1 VSESSDR
8 AALGEDLVRIGGT
21 LKRQY
26 LAHDRMHRTLM
37 SDILLVEDEPVIRT
51 ELRRLL
57 ERHGHKV
64 REAGSVEEAT
74 SHPLG
79 SLDLVITDLRLPGS
93 AGTEMIARA
102 AGTPVLIMTSYATV
116 PSAVESMKLG
126 AADYISKPFAHTDLV
141 RAVEQILEKHRA
153 AKEAAAPPPPTPEG
167 SLVSGMIGHSAAM
180 RDVFDRI
187 RRIAPTNST
196 VVIFGESGTG
206 KELVARAVHEQS
218 PRQGGPFVAVNC
230 ASIPE
235 PLIESELFGHEKGAF
250 TGAVGT
256 HAGLVETAEGGTLFL
271 DEIGELP
278 SSAQARLLRV
288 LQDSEVRRVGA
299 SKSRKIDVRV
309 LSATHR
315 DLPQRIRDGHFREDL
330 YFRLRVLEIRLPPL
344 RERRED
350 LPELSTFLLEKACK
364 RLGRPVPV
372 LSAEAL
378 GAVSSHPW
386 PGNVRELE
394 NALERA
400 VILCDSGTIGPELL
414 GLDIPAGAVR
424 EEDLGAFP
432 SLLEYFKRFVQAHEG
447 QLSETE
453 LAKRLGIS
461 RKALWERRQRFN
473 LPRQK

>member
-1 VSESSDR
+1 MSE
-8 AALGEDLVRIGGT
+8 
-21 LKRQY
+21 
-26 LAHDRMHRTLM
+26 
-37 SDILLVEDEPVIRT
+37 ILLVEDEPVIRT

-64 REAGSVEEAT
+64 LEAGSVEEAT
-74 SHPLG
+74 AHPLG
-79 SLDLVITDLRLPGS
+79 ALDLVITDLRLPGS
-93 AGTEMIARA
+93 AGTEMIAGA
-102 AGTPVLIMTSYATV
+102 AGIPVLIMTSYATV

-126 AADYISKPFAHTDLV
+126 AADYISKPFAHTDLM

-153 AKEAAAPPPPTPEG
+153 AKSVVVPPPRPSEG
-167 SLVSGMIGHSAAM
+167 SVVSGMIGDSVAM

-206 KELVARAVHEQS
+206 KELVARAVHDQS
-218 PRQGGPFVAVNC
+218 PRRSGPFVAVNC

-250 TGAVGT
+250 TGAVGA

-330 YFRLRVLEIRLPPL
+330 YFRLRVLEIRLPSL
-344 RERRED
+344 RDRKED
-350 LPELSTFLLEKACK
+350 LPQLSTFLLEKTCK

-372 LSAEAL
+372 LSADAL
-378 GAVSSHPW
+378 AAITAHPW

-432 SLLEYFKRFVQAHEG
+432 SLVEYFKRFVQTHEG

>member
-1 VSESSDR
+1 MSE
-8 AALGEDLVRIGGT
+8 
-21 LKRQY
+21 
-26 LAHDRMHRTLM
+26 
-37 SDILLVEDEPVIRT
+37 ILLVEDEPVIRT

-64 REAGSVEEAT
+64 LEAGSVEEAT
-74 SHPLG
+74 SHPMG

-153 AKEAAAPPPPTPEG
+153 AKEAAAPLPSVPEG

-218 PRQGGPFVAVNC
+218 PRGNGPFVAVNC

-350 LPELSTFLLEKACK
+350 LPELSAFLLEKACK

-378 GAVSSHPW
+378 AAVSSHPW

-400 VILCDSGTIGPELL
+400 VILCDSGTIEPELL

-432 SLLEYFKRFVQAHEG
+432 SLVEYFKRFVQAHEG

-461 RKALWERRQRFN
+461 RKAL
-473 LPRQK
+473 

>member
-1 VSESSDR
+1 MSE
-8 AALGEDLVRIGGT
+8 
-21 LKRQY
+21 
-26 LAHDRMHRTLM
+26 
-37 SDILLVEDEPVIRT
+37 ILLVEDEPVIRT

-64 REAGSVEEAT
+64 LEAGSVEEA
-74 SHPLG
+74 SAHALG
-79 SLDLVITDLRLPGS
+79 SLDLVITDLRLPGR

-141 RAVEQILEKHRA
+141 RAVDQILAKHRA
-153 AKEAAAPPPPTPEG
+153 AKEATTPPTVP
-167 SLVSGMIGHSAAM
+167 SVPPSSIVSGMIGRSAAM

-187 RRIAPTNST
+187 RKVAGTNST
-196 VVIFGESGTG
+196 VVILGESGTG
-206 KELVARAVHEQS
+206 KELVARAIHQQS
-218 PRQGGPFVAVNC
+218 PRRARPFVAVNC

-315 DLPQRIRDGHFREDL
+315 DLPLRIREGHFREDL

-344 RERRED
+344 RERKED
-350 LPELSTFLLEKACK
+350 IPELAAFLLEKTCR
-364 RLGRPVPV
+364 RLGRPLPA
-372 LSAEAL
+372 LSAETFA
-378 GAVSSHPW
+378 AVSAHPW

-400 VILCDSGTIGPELL
+400 IILCDTGTIGPELL
-414 GLDIPAGAVR
+414 GLDIPAGAVN
-424 EEDLGAFP
+424 EEDIGAFP
-432 SLLEYFKRFVQAHEG
+432 SLVEYFKRFVQAHEG

>member
-1 VSESSDR
+1 MSE
-8 AALGEDLVRIGGT
+8 
-21 LKRQY
+21 
-26 LAHDRMHRTLM
+26 
-37 SDILLVEDEPVIRT
+37 ILLVEDEPVIRT

-64 REAGSVEEAT
+64 LEAGSVEEAT
-74 SHPLG
+74 SHALG

-102 AGTPVLIMTSYATV
+102 RGTPVLIMTSYATV

-141 RAVEQILEKHRA
+141 RAVDQILEKHRA
-153 AKEAAAPPPPTPEG
+153 AKLAAASPPSSDEPPRSNTGGASPI
-167 SLVSGMIGHSAAM
+167 SGMIGQSAAM

-206 KELVARAVHEQS
+206 KELVARAVHDQS
-218 PRQGGPFVAVNC
+218 PRKDGPFVAVNC

-315 DLPQRIRDGHFREDL
+315 DLPQRIREGHFREDL

-350 LPELSTFLLEKACK
+350 LPALAAFLLEKTCK
-364 RLGRPVPV
+364 RLGKAVPV
-372 LSAEAL
+372 LSPEAL
-378 GAVSSHPW
+378 SAVSTHPW

-400 VILCDSGTIGPELL
+400 VILCDSGTIGPDLL
-414 GLDIPAGAVR
+414 GLDIPAGPVR
-424 EEDLGAFP
+424 EEDLGTFP
-432 SLLEYFKRFVQAHEG
+432 SLVEYFKRFVQAHEG

>member
-1 VSESSDR
+1 MHGRRMSE
-8 AALGEDLVRIGGT
+8 
-21 LKRQY
+21 
-26 LAHDRMHRTLM
+26 
-37 SDILLVEDEPVIRT
+37 ILLVEDEPIIRT

-64 REAGSVEEAT
+64 LEAGSVEEAT
-74 SHPLG
+74 SHPLS

-141 RAVEQILEKHRA
+141 RAVDQILQKHRA
-153 AKEAAAPPPPTPEG
+153 AKEAAASAPAPTDEAPRSSGGGG
-167 SLVSGMIGHSAAM
+167 SPVSGMIGQSAAM

-187 RRIAPTNST
+187 RKIAPTNST

-206 KELVARAVHEQS
+206 KELVARAVHDQS
-218 PRQGGPFVAVNC
+218 PRRDGPFVAVNC

-315 DLPQRIRDGHFREDL
+315 DLPQRIREGHFREDL

-350 LPELSTFLLEKACK
+350 LPALAAFLLEKTGK
-364 RLGRPVPV
+364 RLGRQVPV

-378 GAVSSHPW
+378 SAVSAHPW

-432 SLLEYFKRFVQAHEG
+432 SLVEYFKRFVQTHEG

>member
-1 VSESSDR
+1 MSE
-8 AALGEDLVRIGGT
+8 
-21 LKRQY
+21 
-26 LAHDRMHRTLM
+26 
-37 SDILLVEDEPVIRT
+37 ILLVEDEPIIRT

-64 REAGSVEEAT
+64 LEAGSVEEAT
-74 SHPLG
+74 AQPLG

-141 RAVEQILEKHRA
+141 RAVDQILEKHRA
-153 AKEAAAPPPPTPEG
+153 AKAAAASAQSTDDAPRSVTGGGVP
-167 SLVSGMIGHSAAM
+167 VSGMIGQSAAM

-206 KELVARAVHEQS
+206 KELVARAVHDQS
-218 PRQGGPFVAVNC
+218 PRKDGPFVAVNC

-278 SSAQARLLRV
+278 PSAQARLLRV

-315 DLPQRIRDGHFREDL
+315 DLPQRIREGHFREDL

-350 LPELSTFLLEKACK
+350 LPALAAFLLEKTGK

-378 GAVSSHPW
+378 SAVAAHPW

-414 GLDIPAGAVR
+414 GLDLPAGAVR

-432 SLLEYFKRFVQAHEG
+432 SLVEYFKRFVQAHEG